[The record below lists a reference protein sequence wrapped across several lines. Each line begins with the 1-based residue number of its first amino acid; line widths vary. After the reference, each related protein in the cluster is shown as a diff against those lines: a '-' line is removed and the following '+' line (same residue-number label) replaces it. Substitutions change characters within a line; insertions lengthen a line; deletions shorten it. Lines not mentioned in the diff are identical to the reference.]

1 MAVLAALLL
10 VCAAVLVGWR
20 SLTHPPE
27 PSGHFAADSAH
38 ATLGELLR
46 EGKPHPVGSPEN
58 AVVRQRIVDRLTQ
71 LGYQPRI
78 QSRFQCSSYG
88 CCQIEN
94 VIAVRAGTQPGQA
107 VVAMAHYDSVVAGPG
122 AGDDGSGVAVLL
134 ELAKM
139 LAGKPASRN
148 DLIFL
153 FTDGEEF
160 GLNGATAF
168 VEAAPEYQTVRAVV
182 NVEARG
188 SSGPSVM
195 FETGANNAALIELF
209 AEVIERPVTNSLAY
223 EIYKRLPNDT
233 DFSPF
238 RNAGHIGFNLA
249 FLGSAS
255 RYHSQHDTVDRLS
268 KTSLAHHGDNAL
280 ALVTELTRIDL
291 ATIKADGDASYFDLF
306 GRVLVRWPASWNLPL
321 AALALL
327 LVLALALHQRK
338 ELSARKLM
346 WAVGLTLLTGPLLFG
361 AGWLLSF
368 PLGRWPDA
376 MILDHPSP
384 WPARIAL
391 GSCAMLIALALGAVL
406 ARRQAGALAGWIALA
421 SLGLGVAMI
430 MPGAAY
436 AFLFPSLAYAAV
448 GWALARRP
456 QGAWWATVLASA
468 LALVLW
474 LGHSINIESALGF
487 QQAAIRAVVLMPLV
501 WCLTSL
507 WAQVLAAPG
516 SRAILPGALLTVL
529 LGATTALAAIQ
540 DTASSDRPRGLN
552 INYRADGKVAPRWRL
567 VSENPISRDY
577 LQAHGFASVPA
588 ESRRERAVAEKPAP
602 ELDLPKP
609 SFVAEPVREA
619 GGRRVISGVVRFAAG
634 SPLAGLTIG
643 ENAGVLGL
651 RIDGQE
657 VWKEAELADRAERA
671 LRIGGVGDRPL
682 RFELVLEAK
691 AKGPVVLYHRLPLP
705 RTPQSEA
712 FVAGR
717 PADTLPFG
725 AGDGA
730 TIELPLFP

>member
-1 MAVLAALLL
+1 MLAATLLA
-10 VCAAVLVGWR
+10 CAAALVGWR
-20 SLTHPPE
+20 SLIHPPE
-27 PSGHFAADSAH
+27 PGGRFSADSAH

-58 AVVRQRIVDRLTQ
+58 AVVRQRIIDRLTQ

-78 QSRFQCSSYG
+78 QSRFQCTSYG

-94 VIAVRAGTQPGQA
+94 VIATRAGTQPGHA

-139 LAGKPASRN
+139 LSGKPAARN

-160 GLNGATAF
+160 GLNGASAF
-168 VEAAPEYQTVRAVV
+168 VEAAPEYKTVRAVV

-209 AEVIERPVTNSLAY
+209 AEVVDRPVTNSLAY

-233 DFSPF
+233 DFTPF

-249 FLGSAS
+249 FLGDAS

-268 KTSLAHHGDNAL
+268 KTSLAHHGENAL
-280 ALVTELTRIDL
+280 ALLDRLTSIDL

-306 GRVLVRWPASWNLPL
+306 GRILVRWPAGWNLPL

-327 LVLALALHQRK
+327 LILGLMLRQRSS
-338 ELSARKLM
+338 LGLRKTA
-346 WAVGLTLLTGPLLFG
+346 WSIGLTLLTGPVLFG

-368 PLGRWPDA
+368 PLGRWPQA

-384 WPARIAL
+384 WPARVAL
-391 GSCAMLIALALGAVL
+391 LSCALLVALALGAAL

-421 SLGLGVAMI
+421 TLGLVVAAM

-436 AFLFPSLAYAAV
+436 AFLLPSLAYGVV
-448 GWALARRP
+448 GWALASRRH
-456 QGAWWATVLASA
+456 GAWWATAFAAVVA
-468 LALVLW
+468 VMFW

-487 QQAAIRAVVLMPLV
+487 QQAAIRAVALMPLV

-507 WAQVLAAPG
+507 WAQALAAPG
-516 SRAILPGALLTVL
+516 SRAILPGTLLSIL
-529 LGATTALAAIQ
+529 LAGSTALAVIQ
-540 DTASSDRPRGLN
+540 DTASLDHPRGLN
-552 INYRADGKVAPRWRL
+552 INYQVSGDTPPRWRL
-567 VSENPISRDY
+567 ISENPISPDY
-577 LQAHGFASVPA
+577 LATHGFATVRA

-602 ELDLPKP
+602 QLELPRP
-609 SFVAEPVREA
+609 TFTAEPAREA
-619 GGRRVISGVVRFAAG
+619 DGRRVLAGTVRFAAG

-643 ENAGVLGL
+643 PNSGVRAL
-651 RIDGQE
+651 RIEGQE
-657 VWKEAELADRAERA
+657 VWRETDLQDGAERA

-682 RFELVLEAK
+682 RFELVLDAK
-691 AKGPVVLYHRLPLP
+691 AKGPVSLYHRLPLP
-705 RTPQSEA
+705 QTPESQA

-730 TIELPLFP
+730 TIVLPLVP

>member
-1 MAVLAALLL
+1 MLI
-10 VCAAVLVGWR
+10 VCAAALAGWR
-20 SLTHPPE
+20 SLTHAPE
-27 PSGHFAADSAH
+27 IDGRFSATSAH

-46 EGKPHPVGSPEN
+46 EGKPHPVGSQQN
-58 AVVRQRIVDRLTQ
+58 AVVRQRIIERLTQ

-78 QSRFQCSSYG
+78 QSRFQCTSYG

-94 VIAVRAGTQPGQA
+94 VIATRAGTKPGQA
-107 VVAMAHYDSVVAGPG
+107 VLAMAHYDSVVAGPG

-139 LAGKPASRN
+139 LAGKPAAKN
-148 DLIFL
+148 DLILL

-160 GLNGATAF
+160 GLNGASAF
-168 VEAAPEYQTVRAVV
+168 VEAAPEYKTVQAVV

-195 FETGANNAALIELF
+195 FETGARNAALIELF
-209 AEVIERPVTNSLAY
+209 ADVIDRPVTNSLAY

-249 FLGSAS
+249 FLGAAS
-255 RYHSQHDTVDRLS
+255 RYHSQNDTVDRLS
-268 KTSLAHHGDNAL
+268 KASLAHHGENAL
-280 ALVTELTRIDL
+280 ALVERLTSIDL
-291 ATIKADGDASYFDLF
+291 ATIKAQGDASYFDLF
-306 GRVLVRWPASWNLPL
+306 GRVLLRWPAEWNLPA

-327 LVLALALHQRK
+327 LILGLLLRQRSS
-338 ELSARKLM
+338 LGARKTL
-346 WAVGLTLLTGPLLFG
+346 WAVSLTLAAGPLLFG

-368 PLGRWPDA
+368 PLGRWPQA

-384 WPARIAL
+384 WPARVAL
-391 GSCAMLIALALGAVL
+391 LACTFLVALALGAAL
-406 ARRQAGALAGWIALA
+406 ARRQAGAVAGWLALS
-421 SLGLGVAMI
+421 SLGLVVALA

-436 AFLFPSLAYAAV
+436 AFLIPSLAYALF
-448 GWALARRP
+448 GWALASRP
-456 QGAWWATVLASA
+456 RGAWWATVIASA
-468 LALVLW
+468 LAAVLW
-474 LGHSINIESALGF
+474 LGHSLNIESALGF
-487 QQAAIRAVVLMPLV
+487 QQAGIRAVVLMPLV

-516 SRAILPGALLTVL
+516 SRAILAGALLAIL
-529 LGATTALAAIQ
+529 LAASTALAAIQ
-540 DTASSDRPRGLN
+540 DTASIDRPRGLN
-552 INYRADGKVAPRWRL
+552 INYQVSGDTPPRWRL
-567 VSENPISRDY
+567 ISENPISSDY
-577 LQAHGFASVPA
+577 LEAHGFAHAAA

-602 ELDLPKP
+602 VLDLPKP
-609 SFVAEPVREA
+609 SFTAEPVREA
-619 GGRRVISGVVRFAAG
+619 QGRRVIAGVVRFAAE

-643 ENAGVLGL
+643 PRSGVRGL
-651 RIDGQE
+651 RIEGQQ
-657 VWKEAELADRAERA
+657 VWREADLQEGAERA

-682 RFELVLEAK
+682 RFELELDAN
-691 AKGPVVLYHRLPLP
+691 AKGPVALYHRLPLP
-705 RTPQSEA
+705 QTPESKA

-730 TIELPLFP
+730 TITLPLVP

>member
-1 MAVLAALLL
+1 MAVIAAILL
-10 VCAAVLVGWR
+10 VCTAALAAWR

-27 PSGHFAADSAH
+27 PSGRFSADSAH

-58 AVVRQRIVDRLTQ
+58 AVVRQRIVERLTQ

-78 QSRFQCSSYG
+78 QSRFQCTSYG
-88 CCQIEN
+88 CCQVEN

-139 LAGKPASRN
+139 LSSKPAARN
-148 DLIFL
+148 DLILL

-160 GLNGATAF
+160 GLNGASAF
-168 VEAAPEYQTVRAVV
+168 VEEAPEYKTVRAVI

-233 DFSPF
+233 DFSSF

-249 FLGSAS
+249 FLGDAA
-255 RYHSQHDTVDRLS
+255 RYHSQNDTVDRLS
-268 KTSLAHHGDNAL
+268 KGSLAHHGENAL
-280 ALVTELTRIDL
+280 ALVEKLTSIDL
-291 ATIKADGDASYFDLF
+291 ATIKAEGDASYFDLF
-306 GRVLVRWPASWNLPL
+306 GRILIRWPAGWNLPL

-327 LVLALALHQRK
+327 LISGLLGRQRSS
-338 ELSARKLM
+338 LGARKTA
-346 WAVGLTLLTGPLLFG
+346 WALGLTILTGPLLFG

-368 PLGRWPDA
+368 PLGRWPQA
-376 MILDHPSP
+376 MTLDHPSP
-384 WPARIAL
+384 WPARVAL
-391 GSCAMLIALALGAVL
+391 LACALLIALALGAAL
-406 ARRQAGALAGWIALA
+406 ARRQAGALAGWLAL
-421 SLGLGVAMI
+421 SSVGLVVAVS

-436 AFLFPSLAYAAV
+436 AFLIPSLAYALL
-448 GWALARRP
+448 GWALASRP
-456 QGAWWATVLASA
+456 RGAWWATVIASA
-468 LALVLW
+468 LAAVLW
-474 LGHSINIESALGF
+474 LGHSLNIESALGF

-507 WAQVLAAPG
+507 WAQALAAPG
-516 SRAILPGALLTVL
+516 SRAILPGALLAIAL
-529 LGATTALAAIQ
+529 AASTALAAIQ
-540 DTASSDRPRGLN
+540 DTASVDRPRGLN
-552 INYRADGKVAPRWRL
+552 INYQVSGEAPPRWRL
-567 VSENPISRDY
+567 ISENPISNDY
-577 LQAHGFASVPA
+577 LEAHGFTHAPA
-588 ESRRERAVAEKPAP
+588 ESRREHAVAEKPAP
-602 ELDLPKP
+602 VLELPKP
-609 SFVAEPVREA
+609 SFTAEPTREA
-619 GGRRVISGVVRFAAG
+619 QGRRVISGVVRFAAG

-643 ENAGVLGL
+643 PNSGVRGL
-651 RIDGQE
+651 RIEGQE
-657 VWKEAELADRAERA
+657 VWREADLKSGAERA

-682 RFELVLEAK
+682 RFELVLDAT
-691 AKGPVVLYHRLPLP
+691 AKGPVTLYHRLPLP
-705 RTPQSEA
+705 QTPESKA
-712 FVAGR
+712 LVAGR

-730 TIELPLFP
+730 TVTLPLVP